1 VLADG
6 TTYLYRGRI
15 VFADRQ
21 VNTQT
26 GTIQVVGEFPNPKR
40 LLRPGEYA
48 QIRALTE
55 VLRGALLVPQAAVT
69 QLQGAYQIDVVDSHN
84 QVQIRNVEVGPMQGT
99 DWVIEAGL
107 KAGEQVVVV
116 GNDKVRQGE
125 AVSPSPYGGM

>member
-1 VLADG
+1 
-6 TTYLYRGRI
+6 
-15 VFADRQ
+15 
-21 VNTQT
+21 
-26 GTIQVVGEFPNPKR
+26 VGEFPNPKR